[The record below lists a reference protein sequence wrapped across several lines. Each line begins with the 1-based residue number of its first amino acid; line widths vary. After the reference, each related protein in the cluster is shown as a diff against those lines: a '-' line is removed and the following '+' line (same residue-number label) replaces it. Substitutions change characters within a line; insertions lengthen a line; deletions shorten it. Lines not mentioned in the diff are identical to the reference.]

1 MFYNWGTKTKTL
13 AAFIIL
19 AIFEYEGPWKR
30 CKLCWKLLH
39 CNTVMLQQNI
49 DVWLSPPPPHIVW
62 WRGRDCEEAIEIM
75 LKGTAH
81 VMDRSLFLTWTGT
94 WVICIIGEWLGKP
107 GKWQFFLW
115 KKKKTSK
122 QGVADPGAGQDSK
135 TYCENWFQWEY
146 CIFVHFNRQVIS
158 YLVCSEIRLRLSQY
172 PILSDI

>member
-1 MFYNWGTKTKTL
+1 MFYNWGTMTKTMTKTKTL

-75 LKGTAH
+75 LKGTVH

-115 KKKKTSK
+115 KKKKLPNRGLLTLVQVRILK
-122 QGVADPGAGQDSK
+122 LIVKIDFNGNIAYLFILTVR
-135 TYCENWFQWEY
+135 WF
-146 CIFVHFNRQVIS
+146 RT
-158 YLVCSEIRLRLSQY
+158 
-172 PILSDI
+172 